1 MMKKTVSIILIY
13 AALIFIACLIGTY
26 AYRQLPELI
35 PATKN
40 TYRFFR
46 ALNWFLNL
54 LPAIVISG
62 FAIACSVIWKGQGE
76 FLTKRF
82 SESMI
87 KRFAF
92 VVPFSLVMVLILS
105 LNYELIQPA
114 VYEKYLGLETAVVDL
129 RSNKNTARNLLNAG
143 QPEIAYQYALRA
155 TQLSEED
162 EEASQLLLEVKN
174 AVDLARDR
182 ALHDKKKLTVDEMER
197 PISTADKSYSVQDL
211 LQKSQA
217 AMDEKDYFQAHYWAS
232 LAVQACKETDT
243 NLNIAK
249 AAAAD
254 AWAKLKNPVDFKNQE
269 AYDYYMRKMGAY
281 QALQSGTTSDN
292 LSAYYAFKTL
302 SMNGH
307 ADDPDIIRYLALA
320 QEAVESEYFFIDET
334 ENLTKL
340 ENNRNIYFSYVN
352 KTNGTRD
359 IIYIKGAWDT
369 KSDGYAV
376 RYLDGLTIVTFSKSG
391 KFMRSMYAP
400 IAKVIS
406 QPVSVLDDETRRLQG
421 IQKEWKDV
429 PYVMLQAVDRET
441 KGAIVGPRYDYVESG
456 LPDYILK
463 AEGLVDRSPM
473 TDTMQME
480 ETVNELRNIVTR
492 MLPESRSIILPMPY
506 RDFTATSQATNGP
519 DRMDLATLFL
529 FLKKAQDYGFSTEV
543 FSRSLLGRGLFPL
556 LMLMLLISAA
566 TLGWNYRVDDET
578 SFKFRWLLLVPIA
591 GAVTYLILKIIE
603 YFYDL
608 LNYVIVGA
616 FGGAALWV
624 ALAVYVVLLLLVSL
638 YFLARRK

>member
-1 MMKKTVSIILIY
+1 MKKTISIILIY

-26 AYRQLPELI
+26 AYRQIPELI
-35 PATKN
+35 PSTKN
-40 TYRFFR
+40 TYRMLR
-46 ALNWFLNL
+46 ALNWFLTL
-54 LPAIVISG
+54 LPSILLSG
-62 FAIACSVIWKGQGE
+62 FAVACSVIWKGQGE

-82 SESMI
+82 SEAML

-92 VVPFSLVMVLILS
+92 VVPVSLVMVLILS

-114 VYEKYLGLETAVVDL
+114 VYEKYLGLETAVADL
-129 RSNKNTARNLLNAG
+129 KSNKTTAVNLLKSG

-155 TQLSEED
+155 TQLSEDD

-182 ALHDKKKLTVDEMER
+182 ALHDKKKLTVDEVER
-197 PISTADKSYSVQDL
+197 PISSADKSYSVQEL
-211 LQKSQA
+211 LQKSQT

-232 LAVQACKETDT
+232 LAVQACTETDT

-249 AAAAD
+249 AAAAE
-254 AWAKLKNPVDFKNQE
+254 AWDKLKNPVDFKNQE

-292 LSAYYAFKTL
+292 LSAYYAFKAL
-302 SMNGH
+302 SRNGH
-307 ADDPDIIRYLALA
+307 ADDPDVIRYLALA

-340 ENNRNIYFSYVN
+340 ENNRDIYFSIEN
-352 KTNGTRD
+352 KNNGTKD
-359 IIYIKGAWDT
+359 VVYIKGSWDT

-406 QPVSVLDDETRRLQG
+406 QPVSVLDDETKRLQG
-421 IQKEWKDV
+421 IQDSWKNI

-441 KGAIVGPRYDYVESG
+441 KGVIVAPSYSYVETG
-456 LPDYILK
+456 LPDYVLQ
-463 AEGLVDRSPM
+463 AEGLVDRSPL

-480 ETVNELRNIVTR
+480 ETISELRTIVTR
-492 MLPESRSIILPMPY
+492 MLPETRSIILPMPY
-506 RDFTATSQATNGP
+506 RDFTATSQATGGP

-543 FSRSLLGRGLFPL
+543 FSRSLLGRGMFPL
-556 LMLMLLISAA
+556 LMLMLFIAFA
-566 TLGWNYRVDDET
+566 TLGWNYRVDDDT

-591 GAVTYLILKIIE
+591 GALTYLILEIIE

-624 ALAVYVVLLLLVSL
+624 ALGVNVVLLMLVSL
-638 YFLARRK
+638 YFLARRR

>member
-1 MMKKTVSIILIY
+1 MKKTISIILIY

-26 AYRQLPELI
+26 AYRQIPELI
-35 PATKN
+35 PSTKN
-40 TYRFFR
+40 TYRMLR
-46 ALNWFLNL
+46 ALNWFLTL
-54 LPAIVISG
+54 LPSILLSG
-62 FAIACSVIWKGQGE
+62 FAVACSVIWKGQGE

-82 SESMI
+82 SEAML

-92 VVPFSLVMVLILS
+92 VVPVSLVMVLILS

-114 VYEKYLGLETAVVDL
+114 VYEKYLGLETAVADL
-129 RSNKNTARNLLNAG
+129 KSNKTTAVNLLKSG
-143 QPEIAYQYALRA
+143 QPEIAYRYALRA
-155 TQLSEED
+155 TQLSEDD

-182 ALHDKKKLTVDEMER
+182 ALHDKKKLTVDEVER
-197 PISTADKSYSVQDL
+197 PISSADKSYSVQEL
-211 LQKSQA
+211 LQKSQT

-232 LAVQACKETDT
+232 LAVQACTETDT

-249 AAAAD
+249 AAAAE
-254 AWAKLKNPVDFKNQE
+254 AWDKLKNPVDFKNQE

-292 LSAYYAFKTL
+292 LSAYYAFKAL
-302 SMNGH
+302 SRNGH
-307 ADDPDIIRYLALA
+307 ADDPDVIRYLALA

-340 ENNRNIYFSYVN
+340 ENNRDIYFSIEN
-352 KTNGTRD
+352 KNNGTKD
-359 IIYIKGAWDT
+359 VVYIKGSWDT

-406 QPVSVLDDETRRLQG
+406 QPVSVLDDETKRLQG
-421 IQKEWKDV
+421 IQDSWKNI

-441 KGAIVGPRYDYVESG
+441 KGVIVAPSYSYVETG
-456 LPDYILK
+456 LPDYVLQ
-463 AEGLVDRSPM
+463 AEGLVDRSPL

-480 ETVNELRNIVTR
+480 ETISELRTIVTR
-492 MLPESRSIILPMPY
+492 MLPETRSIILPMPY
-506 RDFTATSQATNGP
+506 RDFTATSQATGGP

-543 FSRSLLGRGLFPL
+543 FSRSLLGRGMFPL
-556 LMLMLLISAA
+556 LMLMLFIAFA
-566 TLGWNYRVDDET
+566 TLGWNYRVDDDT

-591 GAVTYLILKIIE
+591 GALTYLILEIIE

-624 ALAVYVVLLLLVSL
+624 ALGVNVVLLMLVSL
-638 YFLARRK
+638 YFLARRR

>member
-1 MMKKTVSIILIY
+1 MKKTISIILIY
-13 AALIFIACLIGTY
+13 AAIIFIACLIGTY

-35 PATKN
+35 PSTKN
-40 TYRFFR
+40 TYRVMR
-46 ALNWFLNL
+46 ALNWFLML
-54 LPAIVISG
+54 LPSILLSG

-82 SESMI
+82 SEAMM

-92 VVPFSLVMVLILS
+92 VIPISLVMVLILS

-114 VYEKYLGLETAVVDL
+114 VYEKYLGLETAVTDL
-129 RSNKNTARNLLNAG
+129 KSNKSTARNLLNAG

-155 TQLSEED
+155 TQLSEDD
-162 EEASQLLLEVKN
+162 EEAAQLLLDVKN

-182 ALHDKKKLTVDEMER
+182 ALHDKKKLTIDEAER
-197 PISTADKSYSVQDL
+197 PISSADRSYSVQDL

-232 LAVQACKETDT
+232 LAVQACTETDT

-249 AAAAD
+249 AAAAE
-254 AWAKLKNPVDFKNQE
+254 AWDKLKNPVDFKNQE

-292 LSAYYAFKTL
+292 LSAYYAFKAL
-302 SMNGH
+302 SRNGH

-340 ENNRNIYFSYVN
+340 ENNRNIYFSIEN
-352 KTNGTRD
+352 KNNGTKD
-359 IIYIKGAWDT
+359 VIYIKGSWDT

-406 QPVSVLDDETRRLQG
+406 QPVSVLDDETKRLQG
-421 IQKEWKDV
+421 IQDSWKSI

-441 KGAIVGPRYDYVESG
+441 KGVVVAPSYSYVESG
-456 LPDYILK
+456 LPDYVLQT
-463 AEGLVDRSPM
+463 EGLVDRSPL

-480 ETVNELRNIVTR
+480 ETISELKTIVTR
-492 MLPESRSIILPMPY
+492 MLPETRSIILPMPY
-506 RDFTATSQATNGP
+506 RDFTATNQATGGP

-543 FSRSLLGRGLFPL
+543 FSRSLLGRAMFPL
-556 LMLMLLISAA
+556 LMLMLFIAFA
-566 TLGWNYRVDDET
+566 TLGWNYRVDDDT
-578 SFKFRWLLLVPIA
+578 SFKFRWLFLVPIA
-591 GAVTYLILKIIE
+591 GAITYLILKIIE

-624 ALAVYVVLLLLVSL
+624 ALGVNVVLLMAVSL
-638 YFLARRK
+638 YFLARRR

>member
-1 MMKKTVSIILIY
+1 MKKTISIILIY
-13 AALIFIACLIGTY
+13 AALIFATCLIVTF
-26 AYRQLPELI
+26 AYRPLPELI
-35 PATKN
+35 PSTKN
-40 TYRFFR
+40 VYRFFR

-54 LPAIVISG
+54 LPSVLLSG

-76 FLTKRF
+76 FITKRF
-82 SESMI
+82 SQGML

-92 VVPFSLVMVLILS
+92 VVPFSLVIVLVLS

-114 VYEKYLGLETAVVDL
+114 VYDHYLELESAVADL
-129 RSNKNTARNLLNAG
+129 KSNKTTARNLLNAG

-155 TQLSEED
+155 TQISAND
-162 EEASQLLLEVKN
+162 DDAKQLLLEVKN

-182 ALHDKKKLTVDEMER
+182 ALHDKKKLTVDEIER
-197 PISTADKSYSVQDL
+197 PLSTADKSYSVQDL

-249 AAAAD
+249 AAAAE
-254 AWAKLKNPVDFKNQE
+254 AWEKLKNPVDFKNKE
-269 AYDYYMRKMGAY
+269 AYEYYMKKMGAY
-281 QALQSGTTSDN
+281 QALQSGTTSEN
-292 LSAYYAFKTL
+292 LSAYYAFKAL

-340 ENNRNIYFSYVN
+340 ENNRNIYFSYLN
-352 KTNGTRD
+352 KNNGTRD
-359 IIYIKGAWDT
+359 IIFIKGAWDT
-369 KSDGYAV
+369 KGDGYAV
-376 RYLDGLTIVTFSKSG
+376 RYLDGLTIATFSKSG

-406 QPVSVLDDETRRLQG
+406 QPVSVLDSETKSLQG
-421 IQKEWKDV
+421 IQDSWKNI

-441 KGAIVGPRYDYVESG
+441 KGAVVGPRYDYVESG
-456 LPDYILK
+456 LPDYVLQ
-463 AEGLVDRSPM
+463 AEGLVDRSPL
-473 TDTMQME
+473 TGTMQMDA
-480 ETVNELRNIVTR
+480 TVSELRTIVTR
-492 MLPESRSIILPMPY
+492 MVPESRTIILPMPY

-519 DRMDLATLFL
+519 DRMDLATLFT
-529 FLKKAQDYGFSTEV
+529 FLKKAQDYGFSKEV
-543 FSRSLLGRGLFPL
+543 FSRSLLGRGMFPL
-556 LMLMLLISAA
+556 LILMLCIAAA
-566 TLGWNYRVDDET
+566 TLGWNYRIDDDTE
-578 SFKFRWLLLVPIA
+578 FKFRWLLLVPIA
-591 GAVTYLILKIIE
+591 GAVTFFVLKVVE

-624 ALAVYVVLLLLVSL
+624 ALGVNIVLLMIVSL

>member
-1 MMKKTVSIILIY
+1 MKKTISIILIY

-26 AYRQLPELI
+26 AYRNLPELI
-35 PATKN
+35 PSTKN
-40 TYRFFR
+40 TYRLMR
-46 ALNWFLNL
+46 ALNWFLEL
-54 LPAIVISG
+54 LPAILLSG

-82 SESMI
+82 SESML

-92 VVPFSLVMVLILS
+92 VVPFSLVMVFVIC
-105 LNYELIQPA
+105 LNSELIAPA
-114 VYEKYLGLETAVVDL
+114 VYEKYLGLESAVADLKSNKTTAV
-129 RSNKNTARNLLNAG
+129 NLLKSG

-162 EEASQLLLEVKN
+162 EEAKQLLLEVKN

-182 ALHDKKKLTVDEMER
+182 ALHEKKKQTVDELER
-197 PISTADKSYSVQDL
+197 PLSSADKSYSVQDL

-249 AAAAD
+249 AAAAE
-254 AWAKLKNPVDFKNQE
+254 AWEKLKNPVDFKNQE

-307 ADDPDIIRYLALA
+307 QDDPDIIRYLALA

-340 ENNRNIYFSYVN
+340 ENNRNIYFSVAN
-352 KTNGTRD
+352 KNNGTKD
-359 IIYIKGAWDT
+359 IIYIKGSWDT

-376 RYLDGLTIVTFSKSG
+376 RYLDGLTVATFSKSG

-406 QPVSVLDDETRRLQG
+406 QPVSVLDDETKRLMG
-421 IQKEWKDV
+421 IEDSWKNI

-441 KGAIVGPRYDYVESG
+441 KGVIVAPKYDYVESG
-456 LPDYILK
+456 LPDSILQ
-463 AEGLVDRSPM
+463 AEGLIDRSPV
-473 TDTMQME
+473 TETMQME
-480 ETVNELRNIVTR
+480 ETVSELRTIITR
-492 MLPESRSIILPMPY
+492 MLPESRTVILPMPY
-506 RDFTATSQATNGP
+506 RDFTATSQATGGP
-519 DRMDLATLFL
+519 ERMDLATLFL

-543 FSRSLLGRGLFPL
+543 FSRSLLGRGMYPL
-556 LMLMLLISAA
+556 LMLMLFISFA
-566 TLGWNYRVDDET
+566 TLGWNYRIDDDT

-591 GAVTYLILKIIE
+591 GVVTYLILKIIE

-624 ALAVYVVLLLLVSL
+624 ALAVNVVLLLLVAL
-638 YFLARRK
+638 YFLARKK